1 MARIKLKE
9 LQSYEFQATLQVRI
23 TDINIANHL
32 GHVELIGMM
41 HEARHRFFTEL
52 GVTELR
58 LGADNVGIVIIDLV
72 TNYLLEVFAGDIID
86 IDLQIDDMTERS
98 FRVYYRLRR
107 GDEIVALAETGIA
120 PFIYGSKQAVPV
132 PAAFTEA
139 LALYREKTGQSGK
152 GQSAKL

>member
-1 MARIKLKE
+1 MSRVKLKE
-9 LQSYEFQATLQVRI
+9 LQSYEFRSSLQVRI

-41 HEARHRFFTEL
+41 HEARHQFFTQL
-52 GVTELR
+52 GVTELC

-98 FRVYYRLRR
+98 FRVYYRLKR
-107 GDEIVALAETGIA
+107 GDEIIALAETGIA

-132 PAAFTEA
+132 PPAFTEA
-139 LALYREKTGQSGK
+139 LTIYREKK
-152 GQSAKL
+152 

>member
-1 MARIKLKE
+1 MPRVKLKE
-9 LQSYEFQATLQVRI
+9 LQSYEFSTRLQVRI

-41 HEARHRFFTEL
+41 HEARHQFFTQL
-52 GVTELR
+52 GVTELN

-86 IDLQIDDMTERS
+86 IDLQINDMTDRS
-98 FRVYYRLRR
+98 FRVYYRLMR
-107 GDEIVALAETGIA
+107 GSEIIALAETGIA

-132 PAAFTEA
+132 PAAFTQA
-139 LALYREKTGQSGK
+139 LARFRENMQK
-152 GQSAKL
+152 GV

>member
-1 MARIKLKE
+1 MSRVKLKE
-9 LQSYEFQATLQVRI
+9 LSSYEYSARLQVRI

-41 HEARHRFFTEL
+41 HEARHQFFSHL
-52 GVTELR
+52 GFSELR

-86 IDLQIDDMTERS
+86 IDLQIGDMTERS

-107 GDEIVALAETGIA
+107 GEEIIALAETGIA

-132 PAAFTEA
+132 PPAFTEA
-139 LALYREKTGQSGK
+139 LKKFRQEQAS
-152 GQSAKL
+152 

>member
-1 MARIKLKE
+1 MSRVKLHE
-9 LQSYEFQATLQVRI
+9 LQSYEFRARLQVRI

-41 HEARHRFFTEL
+41 HEARHQFFAAL
-52 GVTELR
+52 GVTELN

-86 IDLQIDDMTERS
+86 IDLQIGDMTERS

-107 GDEIVALAETGIA
+107 GDETIALAETGIA
-120 PFIYGSKQAVPV
+120 PFIYGAKKAVPV
-132 PAAFTEA
+132 PAAFTGA
-139 LALYREKTGQSGK
+139 LAAFREKMQP
-152 GQSAKL
+152 AE

>member
-1 MARIKLKE
+1 MPRVKLKE
-9 LQSYEFQATLQVRI
+9 LQSYEFRARLQVRI

-41 HEARHRFFTEL
+41 HEARHQFFTRL
-52 GVTELR
+52 GVTELS

-98 FRVYYRLRR
+98 FRVYYRLLR
-107 GDEIVALAETGIA
+107 GGEIIALAETGIA
-120 PFIYGSKQAVPV
+120 PFIYGSKQAVAV
-132 PAAFTEA
+132 PAAFTQA
-139 LALYREKTGQSGK
+139 LAAYRDERVTGR
-152 GQSAKL
+152 